1 MAFSSASLPIV
12 ARGSLRPSLGLKVPI
27 APFLYPLQQQQVRG
41 AKNKFQNKIK
51 GDTKKKAK
59 GPREYKRVDLKNITQ
74 FSLCDAMR
82 YIRAFEVGRDRATS
96 KYEVHIRLKTKKDGP
111 VIRNM
116 LNFPHAVRTEAR
128 ICVIC
133 KPGSKHEKDAREAGA
148 VLIGEQEVF
157 DAIKNGHIDFDRC
170 ICHTES
176 FEAMNKAGMGRYL
189 GPRGLMPSAKLGTV
203 TEDVGMRVQMLRGGT
218 IYREREGVI
227 RMPIGQ
233 LGFSPDQLRDNLRT
247 SIEQVKKDAT
257 RLSDQIMKEIFEVVL
272 SSTQSPG
279 FSLNG
284 DFKSDSSPQLDA
296 LTGL

>member
-1 MAFSSASLPIV
+1 
-12 ARGSLRPSLGLKVPI
+12 
-27 APFLYPLQQQQVRG
+27 
-41 AKNKFQNKIK
+41 
-51 GDTKKKAK
+51 
-59 GPREYKRVDLKNITQ
+59 
-74 FSLCDAMR
+74 
-82 YIRAFEVGRDRATS
+82 
-96 KYEVHIRLKTKKDGP
+96 
-111 VIRNM
+111 M

-148 VLIGEQEVF
+148 VLTGEQEVF
-157 DAIKNGHIDFDRC
+157 DAIKNGHLDFDRC

-203 TEDVGMRVQMLRGGT
+203 AEDVGMRVQMLRGGT

-233 LGFSPDQLRDNLRT
+233 LGFSPGQLRDNLRT

-257 RLSDQIMKEIFEVVL
+257 RLNDQIVKEVFEVV
-272 SSTQSPG
+272 
-279 FSLNG
+279 SL
-284 DFKSDSSPQLDA
+284 FCLHSR
-296 LTGL
+296 